1 MLSSSKPDKHEAKL
15 ASRIDVLME
24 RVDTLAQTVATTAS
38 AIAKKD
44 GEIASLRRDLEARD
58 DAIQALASRAAAPP
72 AGTPAAELDPQDLRS
87 LRNAVAA
94 LTKEHAERGGSQERI
109 DALSAKL
116 DTVARRLDALAA
128 APASSSEPDREAAA
142 KLAALE
148 SELTSLRGR
157 VEERAAEPDR
167 HSEELR
173 TMLATLRTQVEALAG
188 LRPGGSD
195 EENER
200 RFAAAEDGIVRLG
213 RRIDALGATV
223 EAATTGLADKEH
235 ELAAL
240 HRHFTEASTR
250 FEGIVEDIRD
260 ALSALPEIGSAGVD
274 DVAARLEHVAD
285 RLARFEDVS
294 RETAAA
300 LAEGTRT
307 LEQRLELLEQQL
319 ATVASEVARARTLW
333 PVALRSLE
341 ARLED
346 VASHARLPEPS
357 VEHADATEQDADEDL
372 LAGLRDSLHA
382 METVAAEMA
391 KASDVLSTDGEPRVA
406 QDAEAQGD
414 THLDPPH
421 DAVAA
426 GGATVVPLR
435 SADP

>member
-109 DALSAKL
+109 DALSVKL

-391 KASDVLSTDGEPRVA
+391 KASDVLSTDGEPSTA
-406 QDAEAQGD
+406 QDAEAQAD